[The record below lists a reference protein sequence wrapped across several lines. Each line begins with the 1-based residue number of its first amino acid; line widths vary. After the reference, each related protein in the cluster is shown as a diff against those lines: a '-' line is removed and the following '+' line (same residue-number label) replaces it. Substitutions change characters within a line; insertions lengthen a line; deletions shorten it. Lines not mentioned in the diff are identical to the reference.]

1 MSRSS
6 EPASGFV
13 AWWKRITSRERA
25 CTRLYTVQIVLE
37 PFAHR
42 IVAFDDPVHDLVKD
56 HMRSSLEPIG
66 LAFHLLAEYAQGR
79 ICAVQ
84 DCDDEVRCRKGVC
97 LPELDPLRALNAT
110 RRPEHYKEAL
120 AVTLDLWSLIGLDR
134 FLHCQLVQ
142 PELPSDGST
151 SSMLGSRRLIQ
162 ANLPG
167 SRQARQASSGVP
179 VVVRRPST

>member
-1 MSRSS
+1 MEADHLAGESVH
-6 EPASGFV
+6 PARDPGV
-13 AWWKRITSRERA
+13 ASQHL
-25 CTRLYTVQIVLE
+25 RLYTVQIVLE

-84 DCDDEVRCRKGVC
+84 DYDDEVRCHKGMY
-97 LPELDPLRALNAT
+97 LPELDPLRALNVT

-120 AVTLDLWSLIGLDR
+120 AVRLDR